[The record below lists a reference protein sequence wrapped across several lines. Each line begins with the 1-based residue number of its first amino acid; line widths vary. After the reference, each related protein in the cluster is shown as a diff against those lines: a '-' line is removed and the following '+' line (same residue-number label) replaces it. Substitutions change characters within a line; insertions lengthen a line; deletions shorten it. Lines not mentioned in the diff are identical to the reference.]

1 VPLPRGCEVTNGSDE
16 LQPMVFLLETF
27 RELIGP
33 EAAGVDAWIERL
45 RGLGGAG
52 VLRVAVA
59 GTVKSGKSTLV
70 NALVGQ
76 DILKR
81 GAGIITSL
89 VTRVRPGPEPRATL
103 RLKGWAEVNREATDA
118 ALLLAAGHDGRSL
131 DLRSGAD
138 RDRIRAALADLGE
151 RVLAEGGSFDRNV
164 ALLRAYLDGYERI
177 RPWLA
182 EEPRT
187 LELGP
192 DRFAEHRDFAGD
204 DALAV
209 YVDDLV
215 LELPDAGLPPG
226 TELGDC
232 QGYDSPNPRHRE
244 KVQAYLMGAHAI
256 LYVVSSRV
264 GVREADLRFVRDIKA
279 LGLLD
284 ATRFVLNADLGEHP
298 TAEDLADI
306 RDRVAAE
313 LAPLAGEV
321 EVPVVSAL
329 RGLLEVRRARGATLD
344 RKEELLLA
352 LWEESPAKALDG
364 FGAFRDGVFQTLAE
378 GRSREVERTV
388 RSALRSAAGALK
400 ARVES
405 ALAVAREETDRLE
418 EEQDTLARAR
428 QEVDASL
435 GAFEKAVRAA
445 ATEVRE
451 QAFRRVDRVFHP
463 SAGDLAL
470 SFLDK
475 VRAIPAPRVE
485 TSGDRRRFHREM
497 ARVYQ
502 EMKAAFQALKV
513 EELNPRA
520 VEAIRAVWAEASGA
534 LREAARAPAELL
546 TRNVEAYNREAE
558 RLGLP
563 VTPFSPP
570 ELDPSIGRRVIPLP
584 SAVTYAGGEH
594 PADRMLGLAAQWT
607 RKAASGWARRLVGRG
622 GRKRFAEGMLADWA
636 EAVRE
641 TLLEEARSNLLHY
654 NEQVKYQVVGRNLEA
669 LADAWIAAYRE
680 LAQAAVQDL
689 STLERAVDRRRGEK
703 ADLIP
708 RLEGIREALEP
719 FAA

>member
-1 VPLPRGCEVTNGSDE
+1 MTKGSDE
-16 LQPMVFLLETF
+16 LQPVVFLLETF
-27 RELIGP
+27 RDLVGA

-70 NALVGQ
+70 NAMVGQ

-89 VTRVRPGPEPRATL
+89 VTRVRNGPEPRATL

-131 DLRSGAD
+131 DLRSDAD

-164 ALLRAYLDGYERI
+164 ALLRAYLDGYDRI

-298 TAEDLADI
+298 TAEDLAGI

-329 RGLLEVRRARGATLD
+329 RGLLEARRDGGGGLD

-364 FGAFRDGVFQTLAE
+364 FGAFRDGVFRTLAE
-378 GRSREVERTV
+378 GRSQEVERTV

-405 ALAVAREETDRLE
+405 ALAVARQETDRLKA
-418 EEQDTLARAR
+418 EQDTLARAR
-428 QEVDASL
+428 QEVEASL

-445 ATEVRE
+445 AAEVRE

-463 SAGDLAL
+463 SGGDLAL

-534 LREAARAPAELL
+534 LREAARGPAELL

-594 PADRMLGLAAQWT
+594 PADRMLALAAQWT

-622 GRKRFAEGMLADWA
+622 GRKGFAEGMLADWA

-689 STLERAVDRRRGEK
+689 STLERAVDRRRGEQV
-703 ADLIP
+703 DLIP

-719 FAA
+719 IAA